1 MRPGDPRDTAPRP
14 VPARELWGLTSGFLI
29 WASALVLVYATHS
42 LGCAFGWPPGAT
54 RLALAGVLLAH
65 MALIAVLWRVRTRRG
80 PDPAQGR
87 AGAFFYWVIL
97 ATLAAAL
104 VKIVFTL
111 GPALLLTVCV

>member
-1 MRPGDPRDTAPRP
+1 MTPGGPRDTAPRP
-14 VPARELWGLTSGFLI
+14 VPARELWGLTWGFLI
-29 WASALVLVYATHS
+29 WASALVLVYTVHS
-42 LGCAFGWPPGAT
+42 LGCAFAWAPGAT
-54 RLALAGVLLAH
+54 RLVLAGVILAH
-65 MALIAVLWRVRTRRG
+65 MALIGALLLVRTRRG

>member
-1 MRPGDPRDTAPRP
+1 MTPGRPRAAAPRA
-14 VPARELWGLTSGFLI
+14 VPARDLWGLTWGFLI

-42 LGCAFGWPPGAT
+42 IGCAFGWPTGAT
-54 RLALAGVLLAH
+54 RLALAAILLAH
-65 MALIAVLWRVRTRRG
+65 MALIGMLWRARTRRG

-87 AGAFFYWVIL
+87 AGAFFYWVVL